1 MSSRK
6 RRSATVAAAS
16 ADVLQTDQRPE
27 AAAEWF
33 SPTNLNPWVLPVCL
47 AVLTILAYLQVFSC
61 GFIEAYDDE
70 EYVTRNM
77 FVLQGLTWHGFT
89 WSMTSFL
96 TGNWHPLTWW
106 SHMADVSL
114 FGLNPAGHH
123 ATNLAIHVFN
133 TILLYTL
140 LARITGF
147 RGRCFL
153 VAALF
158 AVHPLHVESV
168 AWVAE
173 RKDVLSTMFGL
184 VALHYYVQY
193 VHTYRKVFYLAMF
206 ASVCLSLMAKPMLVT
221 FPCMLLVL
229 DYWPLARFRERS
241 FTSLVREKI
250 PLFLPVMAISALA
263 IVAQRSVDAIATRP
277 FLSRIYGA
285 LNAYVVYLRKFFV
298 PHDLSSFYP
307 YVPVSMLQALSAVLF
322 LLTLSILAWWYRSR
336 VPWFLAGWLL
346 YLGLLV
352 PVVGLIGVGAQ
363 AYADRYMYL
372 PAVGVSIMAVWLLA
386 GVMEKMA
393 VPSWIRL
400 LCTAVAIAGCMLL
413 TWKQTGFWKD
423 GFSLYG
429 RELAVLNGNWHAH
442 LNLGTMLVER
452 KRYDEGIAHYEN
464 ALINGPPSEASI
476 YHNLGVA
483 YERKGDQAQALS
495 YFRRSIH
502 LAPARDRGYLGV
514 ARVLSTTGDMAG
526 ALSVIR
532 EGSRNVPDNWL
543 LLAKEAYL
551 LHSLGNIDAAEK
563 VYRQAIAKEP
573 FAVQNYVNLGI
584 LLMQQQNR
592 ADFDL
597 LAGQLRKINPS
608 EADNLVKMFK

>member
-6 RRSATVAAAS
+6 RRTVTVDTASPDVQPPDERSAAPV
-16 ADVLQTDQRPE
+16 
-27 AAAEWF
+27 EWF
-33 SPTNLNPWVLPVCL
+33 TSVKLNPCVLPACL

-77 FVLQGLTWHGFT
+77 FVLQGMTWQGFT
-89 WSMTSFL
+89 WSMKSFL

-123 ATNLAIHVFN
+123 ATSLAIHVLN

-147 RGRCFL
+147 RGRSFL
-153 VAALF
+153 VATLF

-184 VALHYYVQY
+184 VAVHCYVKY
-193 VHTYRKVFYLAMF
+193 VHTQRKTFYLAMF

-241 FTSLVREKI
+241 FASLVREKI
-250 PLFLPVMAISALA
+250 PLFIPVLAISALA
-263 IVAQRSVDAIATRP
+263 IVAQRSVDAIASRP
-277 FLSRIYGA
+277 LLSRIYAA
-285 LNAYVVYLRKFFV
+285 LDAYVVYLRKFFV

-307 YVPVSMLQALSAVLF
+307 YIPVSMLQALSAALL
-322 LLTLSILAWWYRSR
+322 LLTISILAWRYRSR
-336 VPWFLAGWLL
+336 APWFLAGWLL

-352 PVVGLIGVGAQ
+352 PVIGLIGVGAQ

-372 PAVGVSIMAVWLLA
+372 PAVGVSIMVVWLLA
-386 GVMEKMA
+386 GVMETMV
-393 VPSWIRL
+393 VPSWTRL
-400 LCTAVAIAGCMLL
+400 LCVAVVIAGCLFL
-413 TWKQTGFWKD
+413 TWKQAGFWKD
-423 GFSLYG
+423 GLTLYG

-452 KRYDEGIAHYEN
+452 KRYDEGIAQYEN

-476 YHNLGVA
+476 FHNIGVA

-495 YFRRSIH
+495 YFRRSIQ

-514 ARVLSTTGDMAG
+514 ARVLNSAGDVAG

-532 EGSRNVPDNWL
+532 DGLGSVPDNWL

-592 ADFDL
+592 ADFEL
-597 LAGQLRKINPS
+597 LAGQLRKINPA